1 MGYSKK
7 YMFIW
12 KILQGCF
19 CRDNSLVNLSHGL
32 YYLGNNKASQWS
44 AKKLFE
50 TPPNF
55 FERHLCI
62 HVKLHD
68 AKDQAFYLQEK
79 YHLAGGTLS
88 ILLHTP
94 HLINSRIMSKF
105 YLSGI
110 LIQSALLNQKRT
122 PKCDYMC
129 NGKVAAYEANNWLNS
144 QPLNPFNI
152 WL

>member
-1 MGYSKK
+1 M
-7 YMFIW
+7 
-12 KILQGCF
+12 
-19 CRDNSLVNLSHGL
+19 
-32 YYLGNNKASQWS
+32 
-44 AKKLFE
+44 KLFE

-62 HVKLHD
+62 HVKLCD
-68 AKDQAFYLQEK
+68 AKDQAFYLQAK

-110 LIQSALLNQKRT
+110 LIQFTLLSQKRT
-122 PKCDYMC
+122 PKCNHMY
-129 NGKVAAYEANNWLNS
+129 NGKVAAYEANN
-144 QPLNPFNI
+144 
-152 WL
+152 